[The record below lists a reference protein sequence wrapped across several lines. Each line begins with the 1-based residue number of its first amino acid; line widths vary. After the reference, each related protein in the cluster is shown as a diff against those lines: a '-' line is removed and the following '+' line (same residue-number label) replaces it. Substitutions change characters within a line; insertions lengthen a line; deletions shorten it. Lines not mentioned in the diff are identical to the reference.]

1 MKQLDLCGIN
11 INIHSGN
18 IGCSVSGG
26 ADSTLLMYLLMSYAG
41 GPIIF
46 YTTDSM
52 LWPNRI
58 RGVRNVYNRC
68 LELTNRSDTAL
79 VETQIADEQS
89 RENLFI
95 RPNQDLI
102 NGAVDVVYTG
112 ITHNP
117 PNNINF
123 GYTGAMSVR
132 DGIEKK
138 SNYIEGFYQPFINHD
153 KRSIA
158 EIYKSMDLL
167 DRLYPYTFSCVKS
180 TNDIH
185 CEQCWWCAERKWAFG
200 RII

>member
-26 ADSTLLMYLLMSYAG
+26 ADSTLLMYLLMTYADD
-41 GPIIF
+41 PITF
-46 YTTDSM
+46 YTTDSIF
-52 LWPNRI
+52 WPNRI
-58 RGVRNVYNRC
+58 LGVRNVYKKC
-68 LELTNRSDTAL
+68 LELTNRKNTTL
-79 VETQIADEQS
+79 IETKITDGQS

-102 NGAVDVVYTG
+102 DGIVDVVYTG

-117 PNNINF
+117 PNDINL
-123 GYTGAMSVR
+123 GYTGAMTIR

-138 SNYIEGFYQPFINHD
+138 NNYIENFYQPFINHD
-153 KRSIA
+153 KRHIA
-158 EIYKSMDLL
+158 EIYKSLDLL
-167 DRLYPYTFSCVKS
+167 DSLYPFTLSCIKS
-180 TNDIH
+180 NNDIH